1 MLLATCGTLKPVL
14 PTKAYNF
21 NVEFTNVPQADMDQM
36 DGLQSHVLLLP
47 TGTRTGSYAV
57 VSLRSS
63 SEEVGEKLG
72 QFCKADIDWEANL
85 GDISDALVRALT
97 RERELAAPALGLV
110 ELVNSR
116 RERLCLDDVGELLAL
131 VMESAV
137 TSDAF
142 LHLCTARVMEK
153 LTVAGLPVLQCIR
166 RLAEAALNGVSSE
179 ESEDISGGAARDPR
193 DGRAVS
199 RLLLLLNHFG
209 MLSTSA
215 RLALTEHSIETLC
228 QSVLAHTPA
237 SSLPPMAFSQALRL
251 LGLMFATPSSHSVP
265 KCRMVAKA
273 VNLLI
278 NSSASIN
285 ATTVCAALELLQS
298 LCSPQWLCLNLLFTT
313 ENSEDLVT
321 VSPSS
326 AFRLEKCVE
335 HMVSELRAQED
346 TEDWLRAAALM
357 LSLQL
362 QVLSHCPNRTTF
374 TELVFARSLEDLKQ
388 ALQAVQADASQAL
401 QKIEALNKGLDLKV
415 GGPVPTSLPLQSFAP
430 PARKKDDSKE
440 AKKSAEDTWAG
451 DDSTN
456 AVAEVVSLLD
466 AAADLECDA
475 EWSTV
480 VELDSTESD
489 DTKIE
494 WEFDAAVLR
503 KKRQDFLEKFESD
516 RKAKRLKQQDKSLEK
531 REDEKGMVKQPDPP
545 REKQEMAGRAVATK
559 SKDGVNPAEALQGFL
574 KDHPEFMRVLQNP
587 KKCLA
592 DPRVKTMFVT
602 ELQNYPAVKSFL
614 ASKGLQLS

>member
-14 PTKAYNF
+14 PASAYNF
-21 NVEFTNVPQADMDQM
+21 SVEFTNVAQTGT
-36 DGLQSHVLLLP
+36 DGLQSHVVLLP

-57 VSLRSS
+57 VSLRSG
-63 SEEVGEKLG
+63 SEEAGEKLG
-72 QFCKADIDWEANL
+72 QFCKSDIDWEADL
-85 GDISDALVRALT
+85 GDSSDALVRALT

-110 ELVNSR
+110 ESVNSR

-166 RLAEAALNGVSSE
+166 RLAEAALNGVME
-179 ESEDISGGAARDPR
+179 ENEDISGGAARDPR

-209 MLSTSA
+209 MLSTAA

-237 SSLPPMAFSQALRL
+237 SSLPPMAFSQSLRL

-285 ATTVCAALELLQS
+285 ATTVCAALELLHS
-298 LCSPQWLCLNLLFTT
+298 LCSPQWLCLNMLFTP

-321 VSPSS
+321 VSTSS

-335 HMVSELRAQED
+335 HLVSELRAQED
-346 TEDWLRAAALM
+346 TEDWLRATALM

-374 TELVFARSLEDLKQ
+374 TELVFARSLEDLKL
-388 ALQAVQADASQAL
+388 ALQAVQGDVSQIL
-401 QKIEALNKGLDLKV
+401 QKIEALNKGLDMKV

-430 PARKKDDSKE
+430 PARKKENDSVE
-440 AKKSAEDTWAG
+440 AKKGGEDTWAG

-480 VELDSTESD
+480 VELDSTDSD

-531 REDEKGMVKQPDPP
+531 RDEKGMVKQPDPP
-545 REKQEMAGRAVATK
+545 REKEIAGRAVATK